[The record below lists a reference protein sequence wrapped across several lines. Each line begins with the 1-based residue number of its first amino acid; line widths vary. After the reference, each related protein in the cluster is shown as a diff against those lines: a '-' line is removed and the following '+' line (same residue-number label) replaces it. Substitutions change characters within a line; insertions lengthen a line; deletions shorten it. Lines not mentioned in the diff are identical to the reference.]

1 MARLL
6 PVLIIL
12 FSYLFASAAAD
23 NGNYFVYPA
32 KANGSSSR
40 ISTTLYE
47 GTSVVV
53 QWETTWKSVG
63 LWLTQEGNPIPLPF
77 PDAQNL
83 DPYVHLFPWT
93 VDLSGKNGNPA
104 FDLSKRDTFYFSI
117 IQNGTI
123 GAGVFGSFHSEPF
136 IISNTGVSSGS
147 VTKPSKTSIPSE
159 PSPSTSAEK
168 NFALPSRRL
177 SYGASCEHF
186 YATHAPLTPT
196 TNIHHI
202 DSNVHLN
209 AKRRLKDSEEVGHSD
224 VGSSERRYS
233 NPALQNDSTA
243 PVPYSY
249 RGVLEL
255 WKFVAFVQTKEE
267 HEKAWV
273 RLCEE
278 FNDQRAILAYLY
290 KTYLPLSAQWAH
302 CFIKKYHNFGIRVT
316 SGIEAS
322 NNNVQSYLLNGT
334 CHLYR
339 LVEAIEGMLIDQ
351 ERGFIDI
358 CSQGEVLTAGSY
370 SGPGS
375 EYLGEFRMVMSQPGL
390 DLLAKEQRRALKSI
404 PSSVLSPSRS
414 EIVTKM
420 YYLLVNGDPLPSYN
434 LYQIGSRDILDEMG
448 CPPSVAPEGV

>member
-93 VDLSGKNGNPA
+93 VDLSGKNGSPA
-104 FDLSKRDTFYFSI
+104 FDLSKRDTFYFLI

-147 VTKPSKTSIPSE
+147 
-159 PSPSTSAEK
+159 
-168 NFALPSRRL
+168 
-177 SYGASCEHF
+177 
-186 YATHAPLTPT
+186 PT

-249 RGVLEL
+249 LGVLEL
-255 WKFVAFVQTKEE
+255 WKFVAFVQTKEG
-267 HEKAWV
+267 HEKAW
-273 RLCEE
+273 
-278 FNDQRAILAYLY
+278 
-290 KTYLPLSAQWAH
+290 WAH
-302 CFIKKYHNFGIRVT
+302 CFTKKYHNFGIRVT
-316 SGIEAS
+316 SGTEAS

-404 PSSVLSPSRS
+404 PSSALSPSRS